1 MSGLYPIIRR
11 VRRPYVELDP
21 PAVAADP
28 APGAGL
34 PTPPAVAAPA
44 DGGSGHA
51 ATMPVAMKGEKDS
64 NHAKLRK
71 GTAPRPA

>member
-1 MSGLYPIIRR
+1 MNGLYPIIRR

-21 PAVAADP
+21 PAPAVDP

-34 PTPPAVAAPA
+34 PTPSALAAPA
-44 DGGSGHA
+44 DAGAGDVP
-51 ATMPVAMKGEKDS
+51 TVPVAVKGGKDP

-71 GTAPRPA
+71 GTAFRPA